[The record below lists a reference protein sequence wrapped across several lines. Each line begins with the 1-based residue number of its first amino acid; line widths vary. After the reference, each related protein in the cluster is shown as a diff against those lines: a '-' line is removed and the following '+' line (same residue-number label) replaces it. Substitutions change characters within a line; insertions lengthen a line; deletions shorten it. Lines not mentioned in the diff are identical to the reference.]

1 MINIIKFEPELL
13 HIIVHYF
20 KQKIFKITV
29 SIWSLD
35 LKSIEI
41 REILNRCNFED
52 NDFQSTDQR
61 SLEARILPL

>member
-41 REILNRCNFED
+41 RENLNRCNFED
-52 NDFQSTDQR
+52 NVN
-61 SLEARILPL
+61 E